1 MSDRKKY
8 EIHLDNFDGPLDLLL
23 HLIDKNKM
31 DIYDIPIAVITE
43 QYLQFLDE
51 AREMDL
57 EIASEFLLIAATLLS
72 IKAKML
78 LPKRRNADGEVIEE
92 ADPRAEL
99 VQRLVEY
106 RFYKETANLLQ
117 QKEQKEATYMLKP
130 QDVQK
135 LTSALDRGNPL
146 EDVTLDQL
154 MLAFKQ
160 VMEQLELPEEKHE
173 LVLAKEEYLVED
185 IMGDIRTRLKT
196 ENSITFTTLFRRTD
210 SKRKVITVFMA
221 LLELCRLG
229 ELSFQQQENFGPLWI
244 FPRAAQPVM

>member
-1 MSDRKKY
+1 MPEGKKY

-78 LPKRRNADGEVIEE
+78 LPKRRNADGEVVEE
-92 ADPRAEL
+92 EDPRAEL

-106 RFYKETANLLQ
+106 RFYKETAELLQ
-117 QKEQKEATYMLKP
+117 QKEPKEAMYMLKP
-130 QDVQK
+130 QDIDK
-135 LTSALDRGNPL
+135 LTGALDQGNPL
-146 EDVTLDQL
+146 
-154 MLAFKQ
+154 
-160 VMEQLELPEEKHE
+160 EQLELPEEKHE
-173 LVLAKEEYLVED
+173 LVLSKEEYQVED
-185 IMGDIRTRLKT
+185 SMADIRNRLQQ
-196 ENSITFTTLFRRTD
+196 ENSIAFTTLFGHHD

-244 FPRAAQPVM
+244 FPKDKRPKN

>member
-1 MSDRKKY
+1 MSEGKKY

-43 QYLQFLDE
+43 QYLQFLEE

-78 LPKRRNADGEVIEE
+78 LPKRKTADGETVAEE
-92 ADPRAEL
+92 DPRAEL

-106 RFYKETANLLQ
+106 RFYKETAEVLQ
-117 QKEQKEATYMLKP
+117 QKEPKEATFMLKP
-130 QDVQK
+130 QDIDK
-135 LTSALDRGNPL
+135 LTGALEPSNPL
-146 EDVTLDQL
+146 EDVTLEQL
-154 MLAFKQ
+154 MAAFAQ
-160 VMEQLELPEEKHE
+160 VMAHVEETEEKHE
-173 LVLAKEEYLVED
+173 LVLSKEEYLVED
-185 IMGDIRTRLKT
+185 SMTEIRLRLRQ
-196 ENSITFTTLFRRTD
+196 ESSVAFTTLFRRTD

-244 FPRAAQPVM
+244 FQKVA